1 MSMGHILRAELA
13 ALRAQKP
20 VYVVFSGMPGP
31 GNECVFIDVED
42 ADGFSIGGFTWES
55 HRKTDFVHL
64 GPFYAAPVPAVPAGW
79 QLVPVEPTI
88 AGDGARVN
96 VDDATRTPAIYRA
109 MPTETRALVAQMRE
123 SLSGAVEWLE
133 SEGLDLGSV
142 GEGFNQAIAAAD
154 QWLDAP
160 PTNQCGET
168 CERAKLCAT
177 CARGL
182 EQPEQEPVAWLYR
195 SITGLQ
201 KLHTEQGPMLKAD
214 MDAARDFPHAH
225 SCIPLYAATH
235 CTTQR

>member
-1 MSMGHILRAELA
+1 M
-13 ALRAQKP
+13 
-20 VYVVFSGMPGP
+20 
-31 GNECVFIDVED
+31 
-42 ADGFSIGGFTWES
+42 
-55 HRKTDFVHL
+55 TDS
-64 GPFYAAPVPAVPAGW
+64 
-79 QLVPVEPTI
+79 
-88 AGDGARVN
+88 
-96 VDDATRTPAIYRA
+96 
-109 MPTETRALVAQMRE
+109 TRALVAQLRE
-123 SLSGAVEWLE
+123 ALGCVVQCDDV
-133 SEGLDLGSV
+133 GLTQTNATI
-142 GEGFNQAIAAAD
+142 EQARTAIAAAD

-168 CERAKLCAT
+168 CERARLCAT